1 MTNSFQAHDYAV
13 SRYMY
18 ICDRTDYITKVFR
31 ISYHPTKPIIATC
44 SDDHTWKLWNLPR
57 YIKVLHFIMARKNFM
72 KFVLVVNC

>member
-13 SRYMY
+13 SRYTCIYDSSIGIMQY
-18 ICDRTDYITKVFR
+18 MHTFR

-57 YIKVLHFIMARKNFM
+57 YEILTGQNLSFDLIN
-72 KFVLVVNC
+72 